1 MRLHKIEGFVI
12 KRNNFNE
19 ADRILTVFT
28 KQSGKVR
35 IKATGVRRIASR
47 RSPHVELL
55 NLSLLTVYQG
65 RNIQTL
71 IEAETIESFSDIK
84 KNLKK
89 VGFAYHICELI
100 NKLCPENQ
108 ENRQVFNLILDI
120 LTKLAKEDNIKATI
134 DKFEINLLG
143 LLGFYTS
150 SQSLIPSFNMSS
162 FIESITERKLKSR
175 QLLSKFL

>member
-1 MRLHKIEGFVI
+1 MRLHRIEGFVI

-19 ADRILTVFT
+19 ADKILTVFT
-28 KQSGKVR
+28 KQSGKIR

-47 RSPHVELL
+47 RSPHIELL
-55 NLSLLTVYQG
+55 NLSLLTIYQG
-65 RNIQTL
+65 KNIPTL

-100 NKLCPENQ
+100 DKLCAEDQ
-108 ENRQVFNLILDI
+108 ENRQVFSLLMDI
-120 LTKLAKEDNIKATI
+120 LTKLAKEDNVESVI

-143 LLGFYTS
+143 ILGFYTS
-150 SQSLIPSFNMSS
+150 SQSLIPSFNIST
-162 FIESITERKLKSR
+162 FIENITERKLKSR
-175 QLLSKFL
+175 QFLSKFL

>member
-1 MRLHKIEGFVI
+1 MRIHKIEGFVI

-19 ADRILTVFT
+19 ADRILTVFS

-35 IKATGVRRIASR
+35 IKAIGVRRIASR
-47 RSPHVELL
+47 RSPHIELL
-55 NLSLLTVYQG
+55 NLSFLTVYQG
-65 RNIQTL
+65 KNIPTL

-100 NKLCPENQ
+100 DKLCAENQ
-108 ENRQVFNLILDI
+108 ENRQVFNLLMDI
-120 LTKLAKEDNIKATI
+120 LRKLAKEDNIKAAI
-134 DKFEINLLG
+134 DEFEINLLG

-150 SQSLIPSFNMSS
+150 SQSLIPSFNISS
-162 FIESITERKLKSR
+162 FIENITERKLKSR
-175 QLLSKFL
+175 QFLSKFL